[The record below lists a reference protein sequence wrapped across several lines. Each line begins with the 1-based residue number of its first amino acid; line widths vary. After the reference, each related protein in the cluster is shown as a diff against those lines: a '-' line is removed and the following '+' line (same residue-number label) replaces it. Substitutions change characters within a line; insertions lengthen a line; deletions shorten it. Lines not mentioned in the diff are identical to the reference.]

1 MHLNEMC
8 CFKLSLTKSS
18 ASNTVNTE
26 IRLCVI
32 LWSLARDFIIMDNS
46 KTANTKNYP
55 RSLARGDC

>member
-1 MHLNEMC
+1 MC
-8 CFKLSLTKSS
+8 CFKLSLAKSS

-55 RSLARGDC
+55 RSLAKGNC